1 MLSSSSLFDIRIQPA
16 AVDAEP
22 LVGMAA
28 HYLAQAVVQLLCH
41 LFWRGMQDRI
51 FNLDI
56 I

>member
-1 MLSSSSLFDIRIQPA
+1 MGLNIVIRPA
-16 AVDAEP
+16 ALDSEP

-28 HYLAQAVVQLLCH
+28 HLLAQAVVQFLCH